1 MDIHG
6 RTSST
11 IHSDEGERT
20 LPGLLGEIGSS
31 IRHMVRSEIKLARTE
46 VAEAARR
53 VRSAALLLTAGGV
66 LAVFAAAF
74 LFLTVMFAL
83 ELVLP
88 NWLSAL
94 VVGLV
99 LIALAAAGIASGRTR
114 LKAIRPPR
122 ETMQAIT
129 EDLQSLKEQASS

>member
-1 MDIHG
+1 
-6 RTSST
+6 
-11 IHSDEGERT
+11 
-20 LPGLLGEIGSS
+20 
-31 IRHMVRSEIKLARTE
+31 MVRSEIKLARTE